1 MKKNNNQ
8 FNGSFPQNNNNNP
21 FDNMNEDFRSQYDYF
36 NNRRMNN
43 NNNNNYNNYYP
54 GNGYY
59 NNSNTN
65 YIYDQNQE
73 KREFSSAPPKEK
85 VKWGKVF
92 FPVII
97 FLIIFI
103 PILILIIF
111 TNSSK
116 SFKDDSKKMRTF
128 MIYMVGSDL
137 ESKSKQGTYSISDI
151 SGNKIDLDNNNVLLM
166 VGGSKKWHNFVD
178 SDEIGIYEL
187 TSDGFAKRKSFS
199 LTSMGISDTLTSFLD
214 YSYQYYPARK
224 YDMIFWNHGLGA
236 MGIEQDEIAN
246 DYLSIQELDNAF
258 NNSSFLNDKL
268 ELTIFYNCLSSNI
281 HIANVMSKY
290 SEYMVASEEVFYL
303 SKVLNRLNF
312 LEKVKKTD
320 DAYSIAYYFI
330 EQSDKVV
337 NAYNSTHPSKI
348 DSTLSILDLSKM
360 AELNEKVNNF
370 IRNIN
375 VSSNYSKIST
385 IRRSLFTYGRV
396 QTNDYDTVDLYQ
408 LVSALTPLSNNSKL
422 SNEILNLI
430 DKVVL
435 YTSNLND
442 HSNGISIYFPYFG
455 SDRAVEI
462 HLNSFRRL
470 WNDNYYAFI
479 NDYYQIRKSTKI
491 SIRAKNGNDINM
503 LTNHPKK
510 IGNRIELELTDEEK
524 EKYKYAIFYI
534 FDKEL
539 NKYGLLLKSDKVSL
553 DNNTL
558 VFKDNYLFKVDD
570 NYYSF
575 ENSKNNIYGELS
587 DFEDEIDVI
596 FNVEIK
602 DSEAE
607 IIGTMLDSKNYPI
620 SGLIDYDEYE
630 VMKLAKLKYDIL
642 DDGTIREDWKE
653 TEQRGLIEVNKE
665 DLDAKMVNNSL
676 ESYYVLIELY
686 DENND
691 IYYSNLEKVE

>member
-8 FNGSFPQNNNNNP
+8 FDGNFSQNNNNT
-21 FDNMNEDFRSQYDYF
+21 FDNMNDGFRNQYDYF
-36 NNRRMNN
+36 NMQKM
-43 NNNNNYNNYYP
+43 NNNNNYNNYYSN
-54 GNGYY
+54 NGYY
-59 NNSNTN
+59 SNNPNTN
-65 YIYDQNQE
+65 YFYNQNQG
-73 KREFSSAPPKEK
+73 KREFSSTPPKEK
-85 VKWGKVF
+85 IKWGKVF
-92 FPVII
+92 ILVVI

-103 PILILIIF
+103 PLLILMIS
-111 TNSSK
+111 NSSK
-116 SFKDDSKKMRTF
+116 SFQDDSKKMRTF

-178 SDEIGIYEL
+178 SEEIGIYEL

-214 YSYQYYPARK
+214 YSYKYYPSKK

-258 NNSSFLNDKL
+258 NNSSFSKNKL

-281 HIANVMSKY
+281 HMANVMSKY

-312 LEKVKKTD
+312 LEKVKKSD
-320 DAYSIAYYFI
+320 DAYTIAYHFI

-337 NAYNSTHPSKI
+337 NAYNSTHSSKI
-348 DSTLSILDLSKM
+348 DSTLSILDLSRIN
-360 AELNEKVNNF
+360 ELNEKVNSF

-385 IRRSLFTYGRV
+385 IRRKLFTYGRV

-430 DKVVL
+430 DKIVL

-455 SDRAVEI
+455 SDRAVEV
-462 HLNSFRRL
+462 HLNSFKKL

-491 SIRAKNGNDINM
+491 SIRAKTGNDINM

-510 IGNRIELELTDEEK
+510 VGNTIELELTDEEK
-524 EKYKYAIFYI
+524 EKYKYAMIYI
-534 FDKEL
+534 FDKEMD
-539 NKYGLLLKSDKVSL
+539 KYGLLLKSDKINL

-558 VFKDNYLFKVDD
+558 VFKDNYLFEVDN

-575 ENSKNNIYGELS
+575 ENSNNNIYGELS
-587 DFEDEIDVI
+587 DFEDEVEVI
-596 FNVEIK
+596 FNIEIK

-642 DDGTIREDWKE
+642 DDGIIREDWKE
-653 TEQRGLIEVNKE
+653 TEQRGLTEVNKE
-665 DLDAKMVNNSL
+665 RLDAKVISNPF